1 MLAYVND
8 TCVLGYTHQDVV
20 TLFQSIPIDEDVMLE
35 VCRGYPLPF
44 DPDDPNTEI
53 VTTVAVSRPSHSTSS
68 HQSPPAYSSHHRGDS
83 PQSGPQSGGLNM
95 NQRNIKSMPDL
106 SNSTT
111 MHELGN
117 RNKSF
122 DDDYMDQN
130 SSRPELYTIPI
141 VKGTMGFGFTIA
153 DSAYGQKVKQILD
166 RPRCKTLQEGD
177 ILVEI
182 NGIKVKDLTHA
193 DVVEVLKGCPKG
205 NASDVVI
212 QRGGK
217 YTMSSINH

>member
-1 MLAYVND
+1 MYVND
-8 TCVLGYTHQDVV
+8 TIVLGFTHQDVV
-20 TLFQSIPIDEDVMLE
+20 NLFQSIKIEENVILE

-53 VTTVAVSRPSHSTSS
+53 VTTVAVSCPAQTSGA
-68 HQSPPAYSSHHRGDS
+68 QSPPAYSSLHRDS
-83 PQSGPQSGGLNM
+83 PPQAGLNM
-95 NQRNIKSMPDL
+95 TQRSIKSMPDL
-106 SNSTT
+106 SDSSN
-111 MHELGN
+111 MHESITQ

-122 DDDYMDQN
+122 DDDYLDHPS

-205 NASDVVI
+205 DASDIVI

-217 YTMSSINH
+217 